1 MLSCAACELLLADA
15 LYDELNHRDE
25 QRLNQHLDDC
35 PACRALYQEMQ
46 AGSAVLQEAG
56 LDNTC
61 SQHPDDN
68 PERAAMNNLW
78 AKLQPEL
85 DAIDA
90 ERLRQLPQRRWAP
103 YLTGALAMAAS
114 LVLFL
119 FVFDLNIETGET
131 APPQVAEA
139 ATQMPAI
146 SSELMSYL
154 AKAETMLLLVA
165 NAESDNVS
173 VVPIRQTAA
182 REMAVEAS
190 YLTTATNQPISAGQ
204 SRLLKDIEFM
214 LMQIANLDEANM
226 ADGVRLL
233 QQYIEDNSVFF
244 KIRLLEM
251 RNQNRLTQAS
261 TANEVIL

>member
-1 MLSCAACELLLADA
+1 MLSCEACELLLADA
-15 LYDELNHRDE
+15 LYNELNHRDE
-25 QRLNQHLDDC
+25 QRLNQHVDDC
-35 PACRALYQEMQ
+35 PTCRALYQELQ
-46 AGSAVLQEAG
+46 ASRAVLQDAG
-56 LDNTC
+56 LDSAYT
-61 SQHPDDN
+61 QRRDDK
-68 PERAAMNNLW
+68 PTGSDMEDLW

-85 DAIDA
+85 DAVDA
-90 ERLRQLPQRRWAP
+90 ARLRQLPQRHWTP

-114 LVLFL
+114 LLLFL
-119 FVFDLNIETGET
+119 FVFDLSIETGEPT
-131 APPQVAEA
+131 PPQIAEA
-139 ATQMPAI
+139 PTQMPAI
-146 SSELMSYL
+146 SPELMNYL

-182 REMAVEAS
+182 REMAVEAG
-190 YLTTATNQPISAGQ
+190 YLTTTTNPAISAGQ

-261 TANEVIL
+261 TANEVLL